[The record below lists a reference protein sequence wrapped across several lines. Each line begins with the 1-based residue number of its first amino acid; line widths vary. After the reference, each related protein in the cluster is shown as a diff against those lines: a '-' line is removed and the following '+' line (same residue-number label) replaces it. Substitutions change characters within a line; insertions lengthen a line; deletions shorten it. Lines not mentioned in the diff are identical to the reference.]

1 MYRPLTGAA
10 TFKSPL
16 LLVEI
21 PGVKGNLRADLFPGI
36 CSRFAVQGSRFAP
49 RNGDKFPLSD
59 AAGYIRQREWN
70 PHELGTI
77 RRRRKVRALESKRRR
92 VSEALEAA
100 G

>member
-1 MYRPLTGAA
+1 M
-10 TFKSPL
+10 
-16 LLVEI
+16 LVEI

-59 AAGYIRQREWN
+59 APGYIRQREWN

-77 RRRRKVRALESKRRR
+77 RRKGRRGA
-92 VSEALEAA
+92 
-100 G
+100 